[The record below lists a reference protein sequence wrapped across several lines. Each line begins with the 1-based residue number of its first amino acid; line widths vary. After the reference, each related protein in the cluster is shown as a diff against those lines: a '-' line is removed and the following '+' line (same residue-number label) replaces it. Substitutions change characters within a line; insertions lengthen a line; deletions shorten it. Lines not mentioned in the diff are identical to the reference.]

1 MSPRT
6 ATEFFDRA
14 ANGRCRYSSGSRTGP
29 EHVGRD
35 ATTDRAHRRRIRPWP
50 AASNASTQLWSV
62 RDIVAHLRACAV
74 VWGRSMERMIGE
86 DHPTIRYVSPR
97 GWIKRSDFLSQ
108 DFEILLAAFTAERT
122 ALLEALRP
130 LDAPG
135 WRRGAAFTGTSLGK
149 QATVLSYAQRMADHV
164 VGHIEQLRRTL
175 LG

>member
-1 MSPRT
+1 MDGADILAAAERVLST
-6 ATEFFDRA
+6 LAATPPLIARIVDGYDR
-14 ANGRCRYSSGSRTGP
+14 GQLHQT
-29 EHVGRD
+29 
-35 ATTDRAHRRRIRPWP
+35 P
-50 AASNASTQLWSV
+50 APNVWSV

-149 QATVLSYAQRMADHV
+149 QATVLSYAQRMADHE